1 MKRILITSLLVIAMS
16 LGVAQPA
23 FAATVDLNVHNN
35 TEETVKIVLTGPK
48 NYSFDVVPGKIL
60 KTVEEGK
67 YKYSYG
73 ACGEKL
79 SGEITVEDD
88 NQWLVVEPCS
98 AVGLFAKFVVDSH
111 LDSVTLKLTGPA
123 SYDLAATLG
132 SNKFISLQVGDY
144 AYSYDACGG
153 TWTGTLNIP
162 KNGTGRITIYSCEQA
177 SFRNAM
183 ANVDESPS
191 NLRIGSHY
199 AFPVRMNFFGNVN
212 YSFEIVP
219 GLNRLNVLRGQ
230 YTFSYVAYGQTRTGS
245 VNVTEAGVSFIIS
258 PLR

>member
-1 MKRILITSLLVIAMS
+1 MKKLMVSSLLVIALS
-16 LGVAQPA
+16 LGLVQPA

-48 NYSFDVVPGKIL
+48 NYSFDVQPGKIL

-73 ACGEKL
+73 ACGEKF

-88 NQWLVVEPCS
+88 NQWLVVEPCGELAIFS
-98 AVGLFAKFVVDSH
+98 KFVVDSH
-111 LDSVTLKLTGPA
+111 LDAVTLKLSGPQN
-123 SYDLAATLG
+123 YDLAVTLG

-153 TWTGTLNIP
+153 TWTGTLSVL
-162 KNGTGRITIYSCEQA
+162 KNGTGRITLYSCEQA
-177 SFRNAM
+177 NFRNLA
-183 ANVDESPS
+183 ANVDESAS

-199 AFPVRMNFFGNVN
+199 AFPVRLSLFGQVN

-230 YTFSYVAYGQTRTGS
+230 YSYSYVAYGQTRTGTI
-245 VNVTEAGVSFIIS
+245 NVTEAGVSIIIS